1 MTELKINSYNTVW
14 HMANKVKAVANH
26 SPKDKCI
33 FRELE
38 NIFRRHRFISVSYTH
53 LTLPTIRLV

>member
-14 HMANKVKAVANH
+14 HMANKVKTVANH

-33 FRELE
+33 FKELE
-38 NIFRRHRFISVSYTH
+38 KIFRRHRFI
-53 LTLPTIRLV
+53 